1 MIEAISCGGVVIFRG
16 KILLLYKNFKNKY
29 EGWVL
34 PKGTVEEGE
43 EFKDTALREVL
54 EESGT
59 RPVIV
64 KYVGKSEYTF
74 NVPEDFVKKGCTAI
88 HIVDL
93 DGARTGETI
102 NIHIVK
108 RISEVKGLYSEI
120 GGGIR
125 NMETVERYLDAG
137 VSRVILGTAAL
148 KDPVFL
154 KEAVRKHGS
163 KIAVG
168 VDLKDGKV
176 AVKGW
181 LETSEKDGIEFLKDL
196 EEIGVESV
204 IVTDISRDGAM
215 KGTNVDLYKRIK
227 NEVSLKVTASGGV
240 SSLLDIK
247 ALKALDI
254 YGAIIGKAYYTGD
267 IKLEDALEA
276 CR

>member
-1 MIEAISCGGVVIFRG
+1 MILFPAID
-16 KILLLYKNFKNKY
+16 ILSRKAVRLYKGDYNQ
-29 EGWVL
+29 V
-34 PKGTVEEGE
+34 TVYSDKPW
-43 EFKDTALREVL
+43 EFA
-54 EESGT
+54 
-59 RPVIV
+59 
-64 KYVGKSEYTF
+64 
-74 NVPEDFVKKGCTAI
+74 EDFVRRGCSAI

-93 DGARTGETI
+93 DGARSGETI
-102 NIHIVK
+102 NIETVK
-108 RISEVKGLYSEI
+108 KISEVKGLYSEI

-125 NMETVERYLDAG
+125 NMETVEKYLDAG

-148 KDPVFL
+148 QNPVFL
-154 KEAVRKHGS
+154 KEAVNKYGS

-181 LETSEKDGIEFLKDL
+181 LETSEKDGIEFLKEL
-196 EEIGVESV
+196 EDIGVESV

-215 KGTNVDLYKRIK
+215 KGTNVELYERIK

-240 SSLLDIK
+240 SSLEDIK

-254 YGAIIGKAYYTGD
+254 YGAIIGKAYYTGA
-267 IKLEDALEA
+267 IKLEEALEV